1 LSIAIAIAVVILVLH
16 QVAESRVCVGPF
28 ADVRRYWWSLGSAGA
43 LIVCMFASWAV
54 VFSSVQW
61 RGDYGGLTLALS
73 PVVVVI
79 ALFYA
84 YMARLALD
92 KVTLAVVPIE
102 EVSPQQSANSH
113 SEEKG
118 LR

>member
-1 LSIAIAIAVVILVLH
+1 MSIAIDIAVIVLVLH
-16 QVAESRVCVGPF
+16 QVIESRFCVGPF
-28 ADVRRYWWSLGSAGA
+28 ADQRRYWWSLGSAGA
-43 LIVCMFASWAV
+43 LILGMFLSWIV
-54 VFSSVQW
+54 VFSSVEW
-61 RGDYGGLTLALS
+61 RGDYGGLTLFLS
-73 PVVVVI
+73 PVLVVI

-102 EVSPQQSANSH
+102 EVAASH

>member
-1 LSIAIAIAVVILVLH
+1 MSIAIAIAVIVLVLH
-16 QVAESRVCVGPF
+16 RIIETRVCVGPF
-28 ADVRRYWWSLGSAGA
+28 ADVRRYWWSLASAAA
-43 LIVCMFASWAV
+43 LILCMFASWVV
-54 VFSSVQW
+54 VFSTVQW

-92 KVTLAVVPIE
+92 RVTLAVVPLE
-102 EVSPQQSANSH
+102 HDADSH
-113 SEEKG
+113 PEEKG